1 MGDHLVMTQIPLRI
15 YFAVLPTNRQT
26 FADCLSGNL
35 SEASIRLKEVATGDE
50 WWGSNGGLYYQS
62 PNEINR
68 TCLNQALAWFLAIG
82 FQADSGQFDDNGEPI
97 TIAFPDGIIVDG
109 NAPITVPGS
118 PDPGF
123 DAFIAACGLELWTD
137 TPAPPPNGNAT

>member
-1 MGDHLVMTQIPLRI
+1 MTQIPLRL
-15 YFAVLPTNRQT
+15 YFGLLPDKRQI
-26 FADCLSGNL
+26 FADCFSGNIEE
-35 SEASIRLKEVATGDE
+35 SSIRLKEIATGQE

-68 TCLNQALAWFLAIG
+68 TCLNQAQAWFLAIG

-109 NAPITVPGS
+109 NAPITVPGD

-137 TPAPPPNGNAT
+137 TPAAPPNGNGT

>member
-1 MGDHLVMTQIPLRI
+1 MTQIPLRI
-15 YFAVLPTNRQT
+15 YFAVLPTYRQT

-82 FQADSGQFDDNGEPI
+82 FQADTGQFDDNGEPI

-137 TPAPPPNGNAT
+137 TPAPPNGNGT